1 LVDVYNLPP
10 NTAFDPN
17 LMDMNLFGIG
27 IPLWMYLMLALLFIG
42 IAMLVVIVIYW
53 FIMRPVA
60 SAGSVGDTS
69 TAKGSPTQVYSI
81 WKNRSF
87 VIDRM
92 WYYGNILAYSNPLQ
106 QMQMWIHNSEKATG
120 VAAGKPLM
128 ITRDGFN
135 VVVDLIAEMAMCEIP
150 EMFHR
155 DFGWEIVQEMDLD
168 GTPVVDADGQPIMV
182 RRERLDANGKP
193 VALTSFSAI
202 YRALPF
208 LEKNYPAGVPI
219 PIYQPYDLSR
229 IYRFTPQNEDSLK
242 LGVDLVE
249 EAKEWARDE
258 MGRPIGAQPQR
269 DELVIGGRLAADHS
283 SRRGREHVGHAVPSI
298 ADNPTCQRFRMAVFR
313 QI

>member
-1 LVDVYNLPP
+1 MVDVYDIPP
-10 NTAFDPN
+10 GMAFDPN
-17 LMDMNLFGIG
+17 FMDMNILGA
-27 IPLWMYLMLALLFIG
+27 PLWLYLMLA
-42 IAMLVVIVIYW
+42 IVFAGFVMIVAIIIYW

-60 SAGSVGDTS
+60 SAGSVGDTA

-92 WYYGNILAYSNPLQ
+92 WYYGNILAYSNPLN

-155 DFGWEIVQEMDLD
+155 DFGYEIVQDVDLD
-168 GTPVVDADGQPIMV
+168 GKPIVDTDGEPVMIK
-182 RRERLDANGKP
+182 RERLDKNGNP
-193 VALTSFSAI
+193 VALTTFAAI
-202 YRALPF
+202 YRMLPF
-208 LEKNYPAGVPI
+208 LEKHYPAGVPI
-219 PIYQPYDLSR
+219 PIYQPYDLSKV
-229 IYRFTPQNEDSLK
+229 YRYTPQNEDSLK

-258 MGRPIGAQPQR
+258 EGKEPGFF
-269 DELVIGGRLAADHS
+269 DKYGLVIILGGVGLLSLLACAYFFRL
-283 SRRGREHVGHAVPSI
+283 V
-298 ADNPTCQRFRMAVFR
+298 
-313 QI
+313 

>member
-1 LVDVYNLPP
+1 MVDVYDLPP

-17 LMDMNLFGIG
+17 LMDLNILGA
-27 IPLWMYLMLALLFIG
+27 PLWFWMMLALVIVGF
-42 IAMLVVIVIYW
+42 AMLVAILIYW

-60 SAGSVGDTS
+60 SAGSVGDTA

-92 WYYGNILAYSNPLQ
+92 WYYGNILAYSNPLT

-120 VAAGKPLM
+120 IAAGKPLM

-150 EMFHR
+150 EIFHR
-155 DFGWEIVQEMDLD
+155 DFGWEIVQETDINGKPILD
-168 GTPVVDADGQPIMV
+168 DNGQPVMV
-182 RRERLDANGKP
+182 KRERLDKNGNP
-193 VALTSFSAI
+193 IALTSFAAI
-202 YRALPF
+202 FRMMPF

-219 PIYQPYDLSR
+219 PIYQPYDLSK

-258 MGRPIGAQPQR
+258 EGKEPGFFDKFGMIIVLGGIG
-269 DELVIGGRLAADHS
+269 LLSMLACAYFFKM
-283 SRRGREHVGHAVPSI
+283 V
-298 ADNPTCQRFRMAVFR
+298 
-313 QI
+313 

>member
-1 LVDVYNLPP
+1 MVDVYDLPP

-17 LMDMNLFGIG
+17 LMDLNILGA
-27 IPLWMYLMLALLFIG
+27 PLWLYLMLALVFVGFLMILA
-42 IAMLVVIVIYW
+42 IIIYW
-53 FIMRPVA
+53 YIMRPVA

-92 WYYGNILAYSNPLQ
+92 WYYGNILAYANPLA

-155 DFGWEIVQEMDLD
+155 DFGWEIVQETDLD
-168 GTPVVDADGQPIMV
+168 GEPVFDGQGQPVLV

-208 LEKNYPAGVPI
+208 LEKNYPEGVPI
-219 PIYQPYDLSR
+219 PIYQPDDLSK

-258 MGRPIGAQPQR
+258 EGKEPGFFDKFGMIIV
-269 DELVIGGRLAADHS
+269 LGGVGLLSMLACAYFFKL
-283 SRRGREHVGHAVPSI
+283 I
-298 ADNPTCQRFRMAVFR
+298 
-313 QI
+313 